1 MRLSTS
7 MLYEL
12 GMRGVQRPQA
22 EQLELQQK
30 ISANRRILKPSDD
43 PIASATIISLNQAV
57 SVNTQYAANAQ
68 NAQATLALEADALG
82 DVTRVLQDM
91 KALVVKA
98 GNPVLQNQDR
108 ASIGTEVRVLY
119 AELIGIANRTDGTDQ
134 YLFSGYQGS
143 TRPFAETAPGVVAFS
158 GDEGQRLAQIGPQRR
173 VAVGDSGAE
182 VFQRAREGNGT
193 FVTSPAATN
202 TGTGVSGE
210 GTIRNVQAWDNPGNS
225 RAYTVRFYVDSALP
239 PVTTYDVVDTATG
252 TSMLT
257 GTAATA
263 GPYARTFNSGN
274 TIDMQRQATDPVA
287 TAFDAGIQLSI
298 TGAPATGDT
307 FVVRRAAN
315 KDVFSTA
322 HDLITSLSTALPTGP
337 AARALYD
344 SALSATSSSLG
355 RAMDHVL
362 TTRASAGV
370 RLRELDTAR
379 DTASDLGLRYAEDLS
394 RLQDLDYASALSELA
409 QKQFSLEAAQ
419 KSYVA
424 VTQLKLFDFI

>member
-68 NAQATLALEADALG
+68 NAQATLSLEADALG

-98 GNPVLQNQDR
+98 GNPVLQDRDR

-119 AELIGIANRTDGTDQ
+119 DELIGIANRTDGTDQ

-143 TRPFAETAPGVVAFS
+143 TQPFAETGPGVVAFS
-158 GDEGQRLAQIGPQRR
+158 GDDGQRLAQIGPQRR

-193 FVTSPAATN
+193 FVTTPASTN
-202 TGTGVSGE
+202 AGTGVAGE
-210 GTIRNVQAWDNPGNS
+210 GTIRSLAAWES
-225 RAYTVRFYVDSALP
+225 SATSQAYTVNFHVDSATP
-239 PVTTYDVVDTATG
+239 PVTTYDIVDTATG

-257 GTAATA
+257 GVAAAA
-263 GPYARTFNSGN
+263 GPHVRTFNSGN
-274 TIDMQRQATDPVA
+274 TIDLQRQTGDPSA
-287 TAFDAGIQLSI
+287 AAFDAGIQLSV
-298 TGAPATGDT
+298 TGSPATGDT
-307 FVVRRAAN
+307 FAVRRAQT
-315 KDVFSTA
+315 KDIFSTA
-322 HDLITSLSTALPTGP
+322 HDLITSLSTALPSGP

-344 SALSATSSSLG
+344 NALTATSSSLD

-379 DTASDLGLRYAEDLS
+379 DTASDLGLRYAEDLA
-394 RLQDLDYASALSELA
+394 RLQDLDYAAALSELA